1 MVTRG
6 EKWTTDD
13 IGDQHGRT
21 AVITGANTG
30 LGYET
35 AVALADKGA
44 RVVLACRNLAK
55 AESAAE
61 SIRARNAD
69 AEVEVLALDLGDLS
83 SIREAAGE
91 AHTRFVVVDL
101 LINNAGVMIPPH
113 ESTADGFELQF
124 GTNHLGHFAL
134 SALMYDLVEAA
145 PAGRIVTVSSLGHKL
160 GTMAWDDLQSAQRY
174 RRVAAYGQSK
184 LANLLFTNELARR
197 LDAAGSSVLAVAAHP
212 GSSTT
217 ELTRHVPGYRL
228 TPLRVIM
235 DAVGKLWSQSAGM
248 GALPTLRAATDPNT
262 VSGDYFGP
270 RGLGGQKGY
279 PEKVGSSEK
288 ARNTADARRLW
299 EISEDLTNVTWELP
313 KA

>member
-83 SIREAAGE
+83 SIRDAAGE
-91 AHTRFVVVDL
+91 AHTRFGVVDL

-145 PAGRIVTVSSLGHKL
+145 PAGRIVTVSSNAHKL
-160 GTMAWDDLQSAQRY
+160 GTMAWGDLQSEQRY

-197 LDAAGSSVLAVAAHP
+197 LDAAGLSVLAVAAHP
-212 GSSTT
+212 GASTT
-217 ELTRHVPGYRL
+217 ELVRHVPGYRVA
-228 TPLRVIM
+228 PLRVIM
-235 DAVGKLWSQSAGM
+235 DAAGKLWSQSASM
-248 GALPTLRAATDPNT
+248 GALPTLRAATDPH
-262 VSGDYFGP
+262 VVPGDYFGP
-270 RGLGGQKGY
+270 RGLGEQKGY

-299 EISEDLTNVTWELP
+299 EISEDLTKVTWELP
-313 KA
+313 